1 MHLLGTRVITEQT
14 TGLQWDIDTEE
25 GQIRLGDDSII
36 PASVLLWL
44 LRDWILR
51 LYDSTHL

>member
-25 GQIRLGDDSII
+25 GQIGLGDDSII
-36 PASVLLWL
+36 LSLDVTVAAP
-44 LRDWILR
+44 R
-51 LYDSTHL
+51 LDSALI